1 MAQRLLKCFGKG
13 ATAMSVKTKLIIAF
27 CGPVLI
33 LLTVGLIS
41 VRTVTQSSKAMERIF
56 RENYD
61 SVAACLK
68 VKAAIER
75 LDRIAQTSL
84 WEGSADPLRDSESS
98 ILESEEN
105 LKFQQGNVTLPDEQ
119 ELTDRLTK
127 LWSTYRSEFEKR
139 SRLPESG
146 KARQDFYRSNLLPRS
161 QEVRDVAQRI
171 IDINL
176 NNMVSVDGQARQQAV
191 ETNRTMIAL
200 VCSGVVLAIIL
211 IMVIG
216 PSIARPIAGLTRSV
230 REIQQGNL
238 DLVVKVH
245 SRDEIGQ
252 LAAAFN
258 EMASSLREFR
268 RTGRARL
275 LRTQRATQS
284 ALDTLSDAIAVCSPS
299 GEIELSNETA
309 QRLFGLKPESTI
321 DAAGHESIRELFAR
335 VRHEL
340 RPIHDRNYDRAI
352 QVFLDGDESFFL
364 PEAVPILDE
373 ERHLIG
379 ITLVLRDVTSIRK
392 TDGIKSDLISTVSHE
407 LKTPLTSMRLATHV
421 LLSEKLGPLTPK
433 QMELLAAAREDS
445 DRLYRIIENL
455 LDISRMEAGRSEL
468 ELIPVS
474 TGQIIL
480 EAAEKMRASYLA
492 KGTALTTDVPG
503 DIPPV
508 LADTFRLE
516 SVFANLLNNALKNT
530 PPGGQVTVSARAEG
544 ALVHFAVEDTGSGI
558 PEEYLPH
565 VFEKFFHVP
574 GHGQEKGSGLGL
586 SIVKEIIEAHGGK
599 IAVSSAPGKGTRFT
613 FTLKAAEPVA
623 QSA

>member
-1 MAQRLLKCFGKG
+1 MNL
-13 ATAMSVKTKLIIAF
+13 KTKLIMAF
-27 CGPVLI
+27 CGPVAILI
-33 LLTVGLIS
+33 VVGLVS
-41 VRTVTQSSKAMERIF
+41 VRTVTQSSKAIERIF

-68 VKAAIER
+68 MKDAIGS
-75 LDRIAQTSL
+75 LDRVAQVSL
-84 WEGSADPLRDSESS
+84 WEGVADPDKESKS
-98 ILESEEN
+98 VVLEFERN
-105 LKFQQGNVTLPDEQ
+105 LAFQQGNVTVPGEQ
-119 ELTDRLTK
+119 ELTDRLTELWRTYVGEFGNLIK
-127 LWSTYRSEFEKR
+127 L
-139 SRLPESG
+139 PDSG
-146 KARQDFYRSNLLPRS
+146 NPRREFYRNKLMPRFR
-161 QEVRDVAQRI
+161 EIRDATQRI

-176 NNMVSVDGQARQQAV
+176 DNMISVDGQARHHAV
-191 ETNRTMIAL
+191 ETNRTMIVL
-200 VCSGVVLAIIL
+200 MFSGVALAIIF

-216 PSIARPIAGLTRSV
+216 PSIAKPIAGLTRSV
-230 REIQQGNL
+230 REIQRGNL
-238 DLVVKVH
+238 DLVVGVH

-268 RTGRARL
+268 RSGRARL

-284 ALDTLSDAIAVCSPS
+284 ALDTLSDAIAICSPS
-299 GEIELSNETA
+299 GEIELSNDTA

-321 DAAGHESIRELFAR
+321 DSAEHERIRELFGR

-340 RPIHDRNYDRAI
+340 RPIHDRGYDRAI
-352 QVFLDGDESFFL
+352 QIFRDGDESFFL
-364 PEAVPILDE
+364 AEAVPILDE

-379 ITLVLRDVTSIRK
+379 ITLALRDVTSIRK
-392 TDGIKSDLISTVSHE
+392 TDGIKSGLISTVSHE
-407 LKTPLTSMRLATHV
+407 LKTPLTSVRLAIHA

-433 QMELLAAAREDS
+433 QIEMLAAAREDS

-468 ELIPVS
+468 ELIPVN
-474 TGQIIL
+474 TEQIIL
-480 EAAEKMRASYLA
+480 DAVEKMRTSYLA

-516 SVFANLLNNALKNT
+516 SVFANLLNNALRNT
-530 PPGGQVTVSARAEG
+530 PPGGQVTVSAQAEG
-544 ALVHFAVEDTGSGI
+544 ALVHFTVEDTGSGI

-574 GHGQEKGSGLGL
+574 GHGQERGSGLGL
-586 SIVKEIIEAHGGK
+586 SIVKEIIEAHGGNVG
-599 IAVSSAPGKGTRFT
+599 VSSEPGRGTKFT
-613 FTLKAAEPVA
+613 FALKAAEPVA

>member
-1 MAQRLLKCFGKG
+1 
-13 ATAMSVKTKLIIAF
+13 MSPAFVVQSRGMPMSLKTKLMIAF
-27 CGPVLI
+27 CGPVAI
-33 LLTVGLIS
+33 LFTVGVIS
-41 VRTVTQSSKAMERIF
+41 VRTVTQSSKAIQQIF

-68 VKAAIER
+68 IKAAVER
-75 LDRIAQTSL
+75 LDRIAEFSL
-84 WEGSADPLRDSESS
+84 WGDSAEPLSESQS
-98 ILESEEN
+98 AILVSEKN
-105 LKFQQGNVTLPDEQ
+105 LKFQQGNVTLPGEQ
-119 ELTDRLTK
+119 ELTDRLTE
-127 LWSTYRSEFEKR
+127 LWRTYRSEFEKL
-139 SRLPESG
+139 SRLPESD

-161 QEVRDVAQRI
+161 QQVRDVAQRI

-176 NNMVSVDGQARQQAV
+176 NNMISVDGQAQHQAV

-275 LRTQRATQS
+275 LRTQRATQL
-284 ALDTLSDAIAVCSPS
+284 ALDTLSDAIAICSPT
-299 GEIELSNETA
+299 GEVELANDGA
-309 QRLFGLKPESTI
+309 QLLFGLKPESNV
-321 DAAGHESIRELFAR
+321 DSAGHERIGELFAR

-340 RPIHDRNYDRAI
+340 RPIRDKGYDRAI
-352 QVFLDGDESFFL
+352 QIFRDGDERFFL
-364 PEAVPILDE
+364 PEAIPILDE

-379 ITLVLRDVTSIRK
+379 ITLVLKDVTSMRK
-392 TDGIKSDLISTVSHE
+392 TDGIKGELISTVSHE

-421 LLSEKLGPLTPK
+421 LLSEKLGPLNPR
-433 QMELLAAAREDS
+433 QMEMLIAAREDS

-468 ELIPVS
+468 ELVPVNAE
-474 TGQIIL
+474 QVIL
-480 EAAEKMRASYLA
+480 DAVEKVRAAYLA
-492 KGTALTTDVPG
+492 KGIALTINVPG
-503 DIPPV
+503 DIPSV

-516 SVFANLLNNALKNT
+516 SVFGNLLNNALKNT
-530 PPGGQVTVSARAEG
+530 SPGGQVTLSAQTEAG
-544 ALVHFAVEDTGSGI
+544 TVYFSVEDTGSGI
-558 PEEYLPH
+558 PNEYLPH

-574 GHGQEKGSGLGL
+574 GHGPERGSGLGL

-599 IAVSSAPGKGTRFT
+599 VGVSSEPGKGTRFT
-613 FTLKAAEPVA
+613 FTLKAVEPVV

>member
-1 MAQRLLKCFGKG
+1 
-13 ATAMSVKTKLIIAF
+13 MSLKTKLIIAF

-68 VKAAIER
+68 IKAAIEH
-75 LDRIAQTSL
+75 LDGIAQTSL
-84 WEGSADPLRDSESS
+84 WEGIADPLREGESS
-98 ILESEEN
+98 ILESEKN
-105 LKFQQGNVTLPDEQ
+105 LKFQQGNVTLPGEQ
-119 ELTDRLTK
+119 ELTNRLTE
-127 LWSTYRSEFEKR
+127 LWGSYRSEFEKL
-139 SRLPESG
+139 SGLPGSG
-146 KARQDFYRSNLLPRS
+146 KARQDFYRSKLLPRS

-216 PSIARPIAGLTRSV
+216 PSIARPIASLTRSV

-275 LRTQRATQS
+275 LRTQRATQL
-284 ALDTLSDAIAVCSPS
+284 AFDTLSDAIAICSPS
-299 GEIELSNETA
+299 GEIELANDAA
-309 QRLFGLKPESTI
+309 QLLFGLKPESAL
-321 DAAGHESIRELFAR
+321 DSAGHESIRELFAR

-340 RPIHDRNYDRAI
+340 RPIREKGYDRAI
-352 QVFLDGDESFFL
+352 QIFRDGDERFFL
-364 PEAVPILDE
+364 PEAIPIFDE

-392 TDGIKSDLISTVSHE
+392 TDGSKSGLISTVSHE

-421 LLSEKLGPLTPK
+421 LLSEKLGPLNPK
-433 QMELLAAAREDS
+433 QMEMLAAAREDS

-468 ELIPVS
+468 ELIPVN
-474 TGQIIL
+474 TEQVIL
-480 EAAEKMRASYLA
+480 DAVEKMRASYLA
-492 KGTALTTDVPG
+492 KGIALTINVPG
-503 DIPPV
+503 DIPLV
-508 LADTFRLE
+508 FADTFRLE

-530 PPGGQVTVSARAEG
+530 PPGGQVTVSAQAEG

-586 SIVKEIIEAHGGK
+586 SIVKEIIDAHGGSVG
-599 IAVSSAPGKGTRFT
+599 VSSEPGKGTRFT
-613 FTLKAAEPVA
+613 FSLKAADLVA

>member
-1 MAQRLLKCFGKG
+1 M
-13 ATAMSVKTKLIIAF
+13 TMSLKTKLIIAF
-27 CGPVLI
+27 CGPVAI
-33 LLTVGLIS
+33 LLAVGLIS

-68 VKAAIER
+68 IKAAIER
-75 LDRIAQTSL
+75 LDRLAQTSL
-84 WEGSADPLRDSESS
+84 WEGSGDLLHDSESS
-98 ILESEEN
+98 ILESEKN
-105 LKFQQGNVTLPDEQ
+105 LKFQQGNVTLPGEQ
-119 ELTDRLTK
+119 ELTDRLTE
-127 LWSTYRSEFEKR
+127 LWSTYRSAFDKL

-146 KARQDFYRSNLLPRS
+146 KADQEFYRSNLLPRS

-200 VCSGVVLAIIL
+200 VCSGVVLAIVL

-216 PSIARPIAGLTRSV
+216 PSIVRPIAGLTRSV
-230 REIQQGNL
+230 REIQEGNL

-258 EMASSLREFR
+258 EMASSLRDFR
-268 RTGRARL
+268 RSGRARL

-284 ALDTLSDAIAVCSPS
+284 ALDTLSDAIAVCSPN
-299 GEIELSNETA
+299 GEIELSNDTA
-309 QRLFGLKPESTI
+309 QRLFGLKPEATI
-321 DAAGHESIRELFAR
+321 ESAGHESIEDLFGR

-340 RPIHDRNYDRAI
+340 RPIHDRSYDRAI
-352 QVFLDGDESFFL
+352 QVFRDGEEGFFL
-364 PEAVPILDE
+364 PEAVPIFDE

-392 TDGIKSDLISTVSHE
+392 TEGIKSGLIATVSHE

-421 LLSEKLGPLTPK
+421 LLSEKLGPLNPK
-433 QMELLAAAREDS
+433 QMEMLIAAREDS
-445 DRLYRIIENL
+445 DRLSRIIENL

-468 ELIPVS
+468 ELVPVN
-474 TGQIIL
+474 TEQVIL
-480 EAAEKMRASYLA
+480 DAVEKMRASYLA
-492 KGTALTTDVPG
+492 KGTALTTHVPE

-508 LADTFRLE
+508 LADTLRLE

-530 PPGGQVTVSARAEG
+530 PPGGQVTVSAQAEG
-544 ALVHFAVEDTGSGI
+544 ALVHFAVEDTGAGI
-558 PEEYLPH
+558 PKEYLPH
-565 VFEKFFHVP
+565 VFERFFHVP

-586 SIVKEIIEAHGGK
+586 SIVKKIIEAHGGK
-599 IAVSSAPGKGTRFT
+599 IAVSSEPGKGTRFT
-613 FTLKAAEPVA
+613 FTLKAAEPIA

>member
-1 MAQRLLKCFGKG
+1 
-13 ATAMSVKTKLIIAF
+13 MSLKTKLMIAF
-27 CGPVLI
+27 CGPVAI
-33 LLTVGLIS
+33 LFTVGVIS
-41 VRTVTQSSKAMERIF
+41 VRTVTESSKAMERIF

-68 VKAAIER
+68 IKAAVER
-75 LDRIAQTSL
+75 LDRIAEFSL
-84 WEGSADPLRDSESS
+84 WGDSAQPLAESEAA
-98 ILESEEN
+98 IGESEEN
-105 LKFQQGNVTLPDEQ
+105 LKFQQGNVTLPGEQ
-119 ELTDRLTK
+119 ELTDRLTER
-127 LWSTYRSEFEKR
+127 WRTYRNEFEKL
-139 SRLPESG
+139 SRLPGSG
-146 KARQDFYRSNLLPRS
+146 KARQEFYRSNLLPGS
-161 QEVRDVAQRI
+161 QHVRDVAQRI

-176 NNMVSVDGQARQQAV
+176 NNMISVDGQARHQAV
-191 ETNRTMIAL
+191 ETKRTMVAL

-275 LRTQRATQS
+275 LRTQRATQL
-284 ALDTLSDAIAVCSPS
+284 ALDTLSDAIVVCSPS
-299 GEIELSNETA
+299 GEVELANEAA
-309 QRLFGLKPESTI
+309 QLLFGLKTESTI
-321 DAAGHESIRELFAR
+321 EATENESIRDLFAR

-340 RPIHDRNYDRAI
+340 RPIRDQGYDRAI
-352 QVFLDGDESFFL
+352 QIFRDGDERFFL
-364 PEAVPILDE
+364 PEAIPILDE

-379 ITLVLRDVTSIRK
+379 ITLVLRDVTAMRK
-392 TDGIKSDLISTVSHE
+392 TDGIKSELISTVSHE

-421 LLSEKLGPLTPK
+421 LLSEKLGPLNPK
-433 QMELLAAAREDS
+433 QMEMLIAAREDS

-468 ELIPVS
+468 ELVPVNAE
-474 TGQIIL
+474 QVIL
-480 EAAEKMRASYLA
+480 DAVEKMRAAYLA
-492 KGTALTTDVPG
+492 KGIGLTINVPG
-503 DIPPV
+503 DIPLV
-508 LADTFRLE
+508 FADTFRLE

-530 PPGGQVTVSARAEG
+530 PPGGQVTVSAQAAG
-544 ALVHFAVEDTGSGI
+544 GIVDFAVEDTGSGI
-558 PEEYLPH
+558 PNECLPH

-574 GHGQEKGSGLGL
+574 GRGQERGSGLGL
-586 SIVKEIIEAHGGK
+586 SIVREIIEAHGGK
-599 IAVSSAPGKGTRFT
+599 IGVASEPGKGTRFT
-613 FTLKAAEPVA
+613 FTLKAAEPA
-623 QSA
+623 EQSA

>member
-1 MAQRLLKCFGKG
+1 
-13 ATAMSVKTKLIIAF
+13 MSLKTKLIVAF
-27 CGPVLI
+27 CGPVAI

-68 VKAAIER
+68 IRAAIER
-75 LDRIAQTSL
+75 LDRSVQTSL
-84 WEGSADPLRDSESS
+84 WEGSAGPLRDSEPS
-98 ILESEEN
+98 LREAEKN
-105 LKFQQGNVTLPDEQ
+105 LTFQRGNVTLPGEQ
-119 ELTDRLTK
+119 ELTDRLTE
-127 LWSTYRSEFEKR
+127 LWGTYRSEFEKL
-139 SRLPESG
+139 SKLPESG
-146 KARQDFYRSNLLPRS
+146 KARQDFYRTNLLPRS

-191 ETNRTMIAL
+191 ETNRTMILL

-275 LRTQRATQS
+275 LRTQRATQL
-284 ALDTLSDAIAVCSPS
+284 ALDTLSDAIAICSPS
-299 GEIELSNETA
+299 GEVELANDAA
-309 QRLFGLKPESTI
+309 QLLFGLKPESNL
-321 DAAGHESIRELFAR
+321 ASAGHESIRELFAR

-340 RPIHDRNYDRAI
+340 RPIRDKGYERAI
-352 QVFLDGDESFFL
+352 QIFRDGDEGFFL

-373 ERHLIG
+373 ERRLIG
-379 ITLVLRDVTSIRK
+379 ITLVLRDVTSMRK
-392 TDGIKSDLISTVSHE
+392 TEGIKSGLISTVSHE
-407 LKTPLTSMRLATHV
+407 LKTPLTSI
-421 LLSEKLGPLTPK
+421 
-433 QMELLAAAREDS
+433 QMEMLAAAREDS

-455 LDISRMEAGRSEL
+455 LDISRMEAGRSDL
-468 ELIPVS
+468 ELVPVN
-474 TGQIIL
+474 TEHVIL
-480 EAAEKMRASYLA
+480 DAVEKMRASYIA
-492 KGTALTTDVPG
+492 KGIALTVNVPG
-503 DIPPV
+503 DIPLV

-530 PPGGQVTVSARAEG
+530 PPGGQVTVSAQAEG
-544 ALVHFAVEDTGSGI
+544 ALVHFFVEDTGSGI
-558 PEEYLPH
+558 PNEYLPH
-565 VFEKFFHVP
+565 VFERFFHVP
-574 GHGQEKGSGLGL
+574 GHGQERGSGLGL
-586 SIVKEIIEAHGGK
+586 SIIKEIVEAHGGK
-599 IAVSSAPGKGTRFT
+599 VWVASEPGKGTRFT

-623 QSA
+623 QTG

>member
-1 MAQRLLKCFGKG
+1 MGL
-13 ATAMSVKTKLIIAF
+13 KTKLIIAF
-27 CGPVLI
+27 CGPVAILI
-33 LLTVGLIS
+33 VVGLMS
-41 VRTVTQSSKAMERIF
+41 VRTVTQSSKAIERIF

-61 SVAACLK
+61 TVSACINMK
-68 VKAAIER
+68 DAVGR

-84 WEGSADPLRDSESS
+84 WEGLSDPQEESKS
-98 ILESEEN
+98 VVMEFEKDLA
-105 LKFQQGNVTLPDEQ
+105 FQQGNVTVPGEQ
-119 ELTDRLTK
+119 ELTDRLSE
-127 LWSTYRSEFEKR
+127 LWKGYRTEFE
-139 SRLPESG
+139 EFG
-146 KARQDFYRSNLLPRS
+146 KLPRS
-161 QEVRDVAQRI
+161 GDERRDFFQKHLVPRSREVREVAQRI

-176 NNMVSVDGQARQQAV
+176 DNMISVDGQARHRAV
-191 ETNRTMIAL
+191 ETKRTIIGL
-200 VCSGVVLAIIL
+200 VVSGVVLAIVL

-216 PSIARPIAGLTRSV
+216 AAMAKPIASLTRSV

-275 LRTQRATQS
+275 LRTQRATQL

-299 GEIELSNETA
+299 GEIELANDTA
-309 QRLFGLKPESTI
+309 QRLFGLKPEATI
-321 DAAGHESIRELFAR
+321 DSAGHESIRELFAR
-335 VRHEL
+335 VQHEL
-340 RPIHDRNYDRAI
+340 RPIHDQGYDRAI
-352 QVFLDGDESFFL
+352 QIFRDGDECFFL
-364 PEAVPILDE
+364 PEAVPIFDE

-379 ITLVLRDVTSIRK
+379 ITLVLRDVTSTRK
-392 TDGIKSDLISTVSHE
+392 TDGIKSGLISTVSHE
-407 LKTPLTSMRLATHV
+407 LKTPLTSVRLATHV

-433 QMELLAAAREDS
+433 QMEMLAAAREDS

-468 ELIPVS
+468 ELIPVN
-474 TGQIIL
+474 TEHMIL
-480 EAAEKMRASYLA
+480 DAVEKMRASYLA

-530 PPGGQVTVSARAEG
+530 PPGGQVTVSAQPEG
-544 ALVHFAVEDTGSGI
+544 TLVHFAVEDTGLGI

-599 IAVSSAPGKGTRFT
+599 VGVSSEAGKGTKFT

>member
-1 MAQRLLKCFGKG
+1 MGL
-13 ATAMSVKTKLIIAF
+13 KTKLIIAF
-27 CGPVLI
+27 CGPVAILI
-33 LLTVGLIS
+33 IVGLMS
-41 VRTVTQSSKAMERIF
+41 VRTVTQSSKAIERIF

-61 SVAACLK
+61 SVSACLRMK
-68 VKAAIER
+68 DATGR

-84 WEGSADPLRDSESS
+84 WEDLADPQEESKAVV
-98 ILESEEN
+98 IEFEKDLA
-105 LKFQQGNVTLPDEQ
+105 FQQGNVTVPGEQ
-119 ELTDRLTK
+119 GLTDRLSE
-127 LWSTYRSEFEKR
+127 LWKSYRAEFEEFGKLPR
-139 SRLPESG
+139 SGDER
-146 KARQDFYRSNLLPRS
+146 RDFFQKHLLPRS
-161 QEVRDVAQRI
+161 REVRDVAQRI

-176 NNMVSVDGQARQQAV
+176 DNMISVDGQARHHAV

-216 PSIARPIAGLTRSV
+216 PSIARPIASLTRSV

-275 LRTQRATQS
+275 LRTQRATQL
-284 ALDTLSDAIAVCSPS
+284 AFDTLSDAIAICSPS
-299 GEIELSNETA
+299 GEIELANDAA
-309 QRLFGLKPESTI
+309 QLLFGLKPESAL
-321 DAAGHESIRELFAR
+321 DSAGHESIRELFAR

-340 RPIHDRNYDRAI
+340 RPIREKGYDRAI
-352 QVFLDGDESFFL
+352 QIFRDGDERFFL
-364 PEAVPILDE
+364 PEAIPIFDE

-379 ITLVLRDVTSIRK
+379 ITLVLRDVTSMRK
-392 TDGIKSDLISTVSHE
+392 TDGSKSGLISTVSHE

-433 QMELLAAAREDS
+433 QMEMLAAAREDS

-468 ELIPVS
+468 EFIPVN
-474 TGQIIL
+474 TEQIIL
-480 EAAEKMRASYLA
+480 DAVEKMRASYLA
-492 KGTALTTDVPG
+492 KGIALTINVPG
-503 DIPPV
+503 DIPLV

-530 PPGGQVTVSARAEG
+530 PPGGQVTVSAQAEEG
-544 ALVHFAVEDTGSGI
+544 ALVHFSVEDTGSGI
-558 PEEYLPH
+558 PQEYLPH

-574 GHGQEKGSGLGL
+574 GHGQKRGSGLGL
-586 SIVKEIIEAHGGK
+586 SIVREIIEAHGGK
-599 IAVSSAPGKGTRFT
+599 VGVSSEPGKGTSFT

>member
-1 MAQRLLKCFGKG
+1 
-13 ATAMSVKTKLIIAF
+13 MSVKTKLIIAF
-27 CGPVLI
+27 CGPVAILI
-33 LLTVGLIS
+33 VVGLVS
-41 VRTVTQSSKAMERIF
+41 VRTVTQSSKAIERIF

-61 SVAACLK
+61 TVSACLK
-68 VKAAIER
+68 MKDAIGR

-84 WEGSADPLRDSESS
+84 WEDFVDPQADGKSAVVEFEKELA
-98 ILESEEN
+98 
-105 LKFQQGNVTLPDEQ
+105 FQQGNVTVPGEQ
-119 ELTDRLTK
+119 ELTDRL
-127 LWSTYRSEFEKR
+127 
-139 SRLPESG
+139 
-146 KARQDFYRSNLLPRS
+146 SNLWKSYRADFEEFGNLPRS
-161 QEVRDVAQRI
+161 GEDRRDFVQKHLLLRSREVRDVAQRI

-176 NNMVSVDGQARQQAV
+176 DNMISVDGQARHHAV

-200 VCSGVVLAIIL
+200 VCSGVVLSIIF
-211 IMVIG
+211 IMAIG
-216 PSIARPIAGLTRSV
+216 PSIANPIAGLIRSV

-284 ALDTLSDAIAVCSPS
+284 ALDTLSDAIAVCNPN
-299 GEIELSNETA
+299 GEIELSNDTA

-321 DAAGHESIRELFAR
+321 ESAEHESIGELFGQ

-340 RPIHDRNYDRAI
+340 RPIHDRGYDQAI
-352 QVFLDGDESFFL
+352 QIFRDGDERFFL
-364 PEAVPILDE
+364 PEAVPIFDE
-373 ERHLIG
+373 ERHLVG

-392 TDGIKSDLISTVSHE
+392 ADGIKSGLISTVSHE

-421 LLSEKLGPLTPK
+421 LLSEKLGPLNPK
-433 QMELLAAAREDS
+433 QMEMLAAARDDS
-445 DRLYRIIENL
+445 DRLDRIIENL

-468 ELIPVS
+468 QLIPVNPE
-474 TGQIIL
+474 QIIV
-480 EAAEKMRASYLA
+480 EAVEKTRASYLA

-508 LADTFRLE
+508 LADTVRLE

-530 PPGGQVTVSARAEG
+530 PPGGQVTVSAQAEG
-544 ALVHFAVEDTGSGI
+544 ALVQFSVKDTGSGI

-565 VFEKFFHVP
+565 VFERFFHVP
-574 GHGQEKGSGLGL
+574 GRDQERGSGLGL

-599 IAVSSAPGKGTRFT
+599 IAVSSEPGKGSKFT
-613 FTLKAAEPVA
+613 FTLKAAAPVA

>member
-1 MAQRLLKCFGKG
+1 
-13 ATAMSVKTKLIIAF
+13 MSLKTKFIIAF
-27 CGPVLI
+27 CGPVAILI
-33 LLTVGLIS
+33 VVGLMS
-41 VRTVTQSSKAMERIF
+41 VRTVTQSSKAIERIF

-61 SVAACLK
+61 TVSACLK
-68 VKAAIER
+68 MKDAIGR
-75 LDRIAQTSL
+75 LDQIAQTSL
-84 WEGSADPLRDSESS
+84 WEDLAGPQEDGKPVVMGFEKELA
-98 ILESEEN
+98 
-105 LKFQQGNVTLPDEQ
+105 FQRGNVTVPGEQ
-119 ELTDRLTK
+119 ELTDRLSE
-127 LWSTYRSEFEKR
+127 LWKSYRAEFEEFGKLPR
-139 SRLPESG
+139 SGDERRVFFQ
-146 KARQDFYRSNLLPRS
+146 KNLLPRS
-161 QEVRDVAQRI
+161 HEVRDVAQRI

-176 NNMVSVDGQARQQAV
+176 DNMISVDGQARHHAV
-191 ETNRTMIAL
+191 EANRTMIAL

-211 IMVIG
+211 ITVIG
-216 PSIARPIAGLTRSV
+216 PSIARPIAGLTRSI

-268 RTGRARL
+268 RSGRARL
-275 LRTQRATQS
+275 LRTQRATQL

-299 GEIELSNETA
+299 GDIELANDTA

-321 DAAGHESIRELFAR
+321 ESAGHESIRGLFAR

-340 RPIHDRNYDRAI
+340 RPIHDRGYDRAMQI
-352 QVFLDGDESFFL
+352 FRDGEELFFL

-373 ERHLIG
+373 ERHLVG
-379 ITLVLRDVTSIRK
+379 ITLVLKDVTSIRK
-392 TDGIKSDLISTVSHE
+392 TDGIKSGLISTVSHE
-407 LKTPLTSMRLATHV
+407 LKTPLTSVRLATHV

-433 QMELLAAAREDS
+433 QIEMLAAARDDS

-468 ELIPVS
+468 ELIPVNPEH
-474 TGQIIL
+474 IIL
-480 EAAEKMRASYLA
+480 DAVEKMRASYLA

-503 DIPPV
+503 NIPRV
-508 LADTFRLE
+508 LADAVRFE
-516 SVFANLLNNALKNT
+516 SVFANLLNNALKST
-530 PPGGQVTVSARAEG
+530 PPGGRVTVSAQAEG
-544 ALVHFAVEDTGSGI
+544 AFVHFSVEDTGSGI

-574 GHGQEKGSGLGL
+574 GHGQERGSGLGL
-586 SIVKEIIEAHGGK
+586 SIVKEIIEAHGGR
-599 IAVSSAPGKGTRFT
+599 IVVSSEPGKVTKFT

-623 QSA
+623 QST

>member
-1 MAQRLLKCFGKG
+1 
-13 ATAMSVKTKLIIAF
+13 MSVKTKLIIAF
-27 CGPVLI
+27 CGPVAILI
-33 LLTVGLIS
+33 VVGLMS
-41 VRTVTQSSKAMERIF
+41 VRTVTESSKAIERIF
-56 RENYD
+56 RENYE
-61 SVAACLK
+61 SVAACMRMK
-68 VKAAIER
+68 DAIGR
-75 LDRIAQTSL
+75 LDRIAQTTL
-84 WEGSADPLRDSESS
+84 WEGLANPQEESKS
-98 ILESEEN
+98 VVVAFEQDLA
-105 LKFQQGNVTLPDEQ
+105 FQQGNVTVPGER
-119 ELTDRLTK
+119 ELTHKLTG
-127 LWSTYRSEFEKR
+127 LWKAYQAEFK
-139 SRLPESG
+139 SLLRLPG
-146 KARQDFYRSNLLPRS
+146 PGNPRRDFYRNTLLPHFR
-161 QEVRDVAQRI
+161 ELRDVAQRI

-176 NNMVSVDGQARQQAV
+176 DNMISVDGQARRHAV

-200 VCSGVVLAIIL
+200 VGSGVVLAIIF

-268 RTGRARL
+268 RSGRARL

-299 GEIELSNETA
+299 GEIELSNDTA
-309 QRLFGLKPESTI
+309 QRLFGLRPESTI
-321 DAAGHESIRELFAR
+321 GATGHESIKELVAR

-340 RPIHDRNYDRAI
+340 RPIHDRGYDRAI
-352 QVFLDGDESFFL
+352 QIFRDGDEGFFV
-364 PEAVPILDE
+364 PEAVPIFDE

-392 TDGIKSDLISTVSHE
+392 TDGIKSELISTVSHE

-421 LLSEKLGPLTPK
+421 LLSEKLGPLNPK
-433 QMELLAAAREDS
+433 QIEMLAAARDDS

-468 ELIPVS
+468 ELIPVNPEP
-474 TGQIIL
+474 IIL
-480 EAAEKMRASYLA
+480 DAVEEMRASYLA

-530 PPGGQVTVSARAEG
+530 PPGGQVTVSAQAEG

-574 GHGQEKGSGLGL
+574 GRDQERGSGLGL

-599 IAVSSAPGKGTRFT
+599 IAVSSQPGKGTRFT
-613 FTLKAAEPVA
+613 FTLKAAGPVA
-623 QSA
+623 